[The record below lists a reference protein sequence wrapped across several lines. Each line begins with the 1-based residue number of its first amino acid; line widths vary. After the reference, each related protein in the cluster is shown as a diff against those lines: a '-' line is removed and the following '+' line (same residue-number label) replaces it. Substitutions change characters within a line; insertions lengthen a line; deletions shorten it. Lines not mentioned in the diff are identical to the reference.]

1 MTCPRFRLPSPS
13 LSTRGPPPAYPAP
26 LPLKLCILACCW
38 KLVYAREVPKVIE
51 CFSGYLLMMLI
62 DFLVDGSIYIGYP
75 GIRLWESGAVSP
87 GNFLLPQ
94 RYDTT
99 YVFGAF
105 R

>member
-26 LPLKLCILACCW
+26 LPLK
-38 KLVYAREVPKVIE
+38 